1 MSVPRHRQESFPQGD
16 TWIIVG
22 HLFGG
27 DGNPLPLSG
36 GIFLQWALMDDART
50 VAAGATTNDSISITD
65 PEGGLIEIRLDP
77 SITAGL
83 GPGAYSDAL
92 RANVAGMIATMWTGP
107 IIVEAS
113 PFNR

>member
-22 HLFGG
+22 RLFGR

-36 GIFLQWALMDDART
+36 GVFLEWALIDDART
-50 VAAGATTNDSISITD
+50 VTARVPSNDSISITD
-65 PEGGLIEIRLDP
+65 REGGLIEIRLDP

-92 RANVAGMIATMWTGP
+92 RANVAGMIATMWNGP
-107 IIVEAS
+107 SVVEAS
-113 PFNR
+113 PFNS